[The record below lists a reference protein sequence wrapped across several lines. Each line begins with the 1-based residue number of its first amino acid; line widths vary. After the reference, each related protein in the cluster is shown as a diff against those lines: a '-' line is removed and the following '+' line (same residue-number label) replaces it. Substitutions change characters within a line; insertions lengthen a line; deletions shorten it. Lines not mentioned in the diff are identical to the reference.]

1 MEVCI
6 SIVFENGGSF
16 DGVAVCSS
24 YSKYH
29 GRDTPDRR
37 RRALLRPAAVA
48 RADAEPAADVPE
60 IVASPAVAA
69 TVAGDLTVSGLSL
82 ADAEANAQ
90 VFAEAIADAAGVTWN
105 RVTLTFA
112 AAPRAPPLADVTVA
126 YEIAVLAGEDA
137 SAVTA
142 AIGATSASDMDAL
155 IASAAAEEGASATFA
170 AVATTAISEATVD
183 QGTDTVDAAAGARRA
198 RAPPLL
204 ALAARGRCLD
214 ARTIAS
220 ADLRQ
225 PRTVP
230 RAVVSCAVIFC
241 AVVFRAV
248 VFRAVVETI
257 KRAVVVR
264 TVERAVEAGRR
275 EPNPPNWP
283 ETVAVFDETST
294 AEAIEAAVAAAY
306 ATNGGP
312 GTAAS
317 STPGASFLFKPG
329 EYARTCPWATT
340 RRCWASARGPATCL
354 RRRPGRLLRRGSSD
368 FAVGALNTF
377 WRGAENFRMAPTRA
391 WWNGAA
397 GALWA
402 ASQASPLR
410 RVDVDAD
417 LLLFQYERGYAAG
430 YAAAAV
436 ADSVIRGA
444 VRSGSQQHAGRTSP
458 RAAPTA
464 PAAAEKPYVRWA
476 ADTAYELVVPARRSD
491 AAGPSWVN
499 GDDGAATVVG
509 FDRVYVA
516 DASEDDAASLNAK
529 LAAGLSLVL
538 SPGIYDLD
546 APLVVATP
554 DQCVLGLGLATLEER
569 TRRPARAAEAGKV
582 DTMVAVDADGV
593 LGDNVWL
600 WRADH
605 DAEGLVY
612 DGANAVANGLR
623 VAGDDA
629 TFYGLAV
636 EHQLEDLVVW
646 EGDNGTIFFY
656 QSELPYDVDSYDFA
670 AYRVAPGVD
679 GHVVYNPGVYA
690 NFRDHPVVAPS
701 GFVGNATWVNPT
713 TVFLNG
719 EGSIASVLNGAGDAP
734 RLERDTDLA
743 AAAPRRE
750 GEDGFAGHG
759 EVDDG
764 HLVEHQRPSA

>member
-1 MEVCI
+1 
-6 SIVFENGGSF
+6 
-16 DGVAVCSS
+16 
-24 YSKYH
+24 
-29 GRDTPDRR
+29 
-37 RRALLRPAAVA
+37 
-48 RADAEPAADVPE
+48 
-60 IVASPAVAA
+60 
-69 TVAGDLTVSGLSL
+69 
-82 ADAEANAQ
+82 
-90 VFAEAIADAAGVTWN
+90 
-105 RVTLTFA
+105 
-112 AAPRAPPLADVTVA
+112 
-126 YEIAVLAGEDA
+126 
-137 SAVTA
+137 
-142 AIGATSASDMDAL
+142 MDAL

-183 QGTDTVDAAAGARRA
+183 QGTDTVDAAAGARA
-198 RAPPLL
+198 RGAPPPRPRR
-204 ALAARGRCLD
+204 AA
-214 ARTIAS
+214 
-220 ADLRQ
+220 
-225 PRTVP
+225 
-230 RAVVSCAVIFC
+230 
-241 AVVFRAV
+241 
-248 VFRAVVETI
+248 
-257 KRAVVVR
+257 
-264 TVERAVEAGRR
+264 
-275 EPNPPNWP
+275 
-283 ETVAVFDETST
+283 
-294 AEAIEAAVAAAY
+294 
-306 ATNGGP
+306 P
-312 GTAAS
+312 G
-317 STPGASFLFKPG
+317 PG
-329 EYARTCPWATT
+329 EYAADVPVGYYTQVLGLGARPGDV
-340 RRCWASARGPATCL
+340 SFVGARGVYCVE
-354 RRRPGRLLRRGSSD
+354 GSSD

-391 WWNGAA
+391 WWTGAA

-417 LLLFQYERGYAAG
+417 LLLFQYERGDAAG
-430 YAAAAV
+430 YERRLPVRGPDLAV
-436 ADSVIRGA
+436 A
-444 VRSGSQQHAGRTSP
+444 
-458 RAAPTA
+458 AAPTA

-554 DQCVLGLGLATLEER
+554 DQRGRG
-569 TRRPARAAEAGKV
+569 GKV

-679 GHVVYNPGVYA
+679 GHV
-690 NFRDHPVVAPS
+690 
-701 GFVGNATWVNPT
+701 
-713 TVFLNG
+713 
-719 EGSIASVLNGAGDAP
+719 
-734 RLERDTDLA
+734 A
-743 AAAPRRE
+743 A
-750 GEDGFAGHG
+750 
-759 EVDDG
+759 
-764 HLVEHQRPSA
+764 

>member
-1 MEVCI
+1 MSMAKLLLLAGLHTAGARLRGTVQAA
-6 SIVFENGGSF
+6 SM
-16 DGVAVCSS
+16 SS
-24 YSKYH
+24 PSLAPSLPPTY
-29 GRDTPDRR
+29 
-37 RRALLRPAAVA
+37 
-48 RADAEPAADVPE
+48 
-60 IVASPAVAA
+60 ASPAP
-69 TVAGDLTVSGLSL
+69 SL
-82 ADAEANAQ
+82 APSSP
-90 VFAEAIADAAGVTWN
+90 
-105 RVTLTFA
+105 
-112 AAPRAPPLADVTVA
+112 APSSSSAPSS
-126 YEIAVLAGEDA
+126 YEPS
-137 SAVTA
+137 SAPSRPR
-142 AIGATSASDMDAL
+142 GA
-155 IASAAAEEGASATFA
+155 
-170 AVATTAISEATVD
+170 
-183 QGTDTVDAAAGARRA
+183 
-198 RAPPLL
+198 
-204 ALAARGRCLD
+204 
-214 ARTIAS
+214 
-220 ADLRQ
+220 
-225 PRTVP
+225 
-230 RAVVSCAVIFC
+230 
-241 AVVFRAV
+241 
-248 VFRAVVETI
+248 
-257 KRAVVVR
+257 
-264 TVERAVEAGRR
+264 

-312 GTAAS
+312 GDRGQF
-317 STPGASFLFKPG
+317 GAGRFAFLFKPG
-329 EYARTCPWATT
+329 EYAADVPVGYYTQVLGLGARPGDV
-340 RRCWASARGPATCL
+340 SFVGARGVYCVE
-354 RRRPGRLLRRGSSD
+354 GSSD

-391 WWNGAA
+391 WWTGAA

-417 LLLFQYERGYAAG
+417 LLLFQYERGDAAG
-430 YAAAAV
+430 YASGGFV
-436 ADSVIRGA
+436 ADSVVRGA
-444 VRSGSQQHAGRTSP
+444 VRSGSQQQYVARTCDFARGWVGGVWSLVFAGAAGAPAGRCDEPSARGP
-458 RAAPTA
+458 DLAVAAAPTA

-554 DQCVLGLGLATLEER
+554 GQCVLGLGLATLRGTDATAGALVSVEAPGARVAGLILEAG
-569 TRRPARAAEAGKV
+569 PAPLDALLAVAAAATGTALFDIYARSGRFREGAAEAGKV

-719 EGSIASVLNGAGDAP
+719 EGSIASVLNGAGDAVGP
-734 RLERDTDLA
+734 GLPQIARLCGAR
-743 AAAPRRE
+743 
-750 GEDGFAGHG
+750 
-759 EVDDG
+759 V
-764 HLVEHQRPSA
+764 